1 MKITIKTDAAA
12 EDTLVEITC
21 SQLSPEIEKIA
32 AILRMMDKQLTGKRE
47 GQIELVPVHHVIY
60 IESVDRKCF
69 LYTDTSCFESD
80 FKLYELEEQLH
91 SSGFFRISKS
101 LLINLQEVKSI
112 RSEYNRRLLVTMCNG
127 EQIIASRK
135 YAEQLKKRLGVK

>member
-1 MKITIKTDAAA
+1 MNITIKTDANVT
-12 EDTLVEITC
+12 DTLVEITC
-21 SQLSPEIEKIA
+21 NKPSAEIEKIA
-32 AILRMMDKQLTGKRE
+32 AMLRMIDKQLTGRQ
-47 GQIELVPVHHVIY
+47 GSHIELIPVHHVIY

-69 LYTDTSCFESD
+69 LYTNTNCFESD

-112 RSEYNRRLLVTMCNG
+112 CSEYNRRLLVTMCNG
-127 EQIIASRK
+127 EQMIASRK

>member
-1 MKITIKTDAAA
+1 MKITIKTDATVS
-12 EDTLVEITC
+12 DTLVEITC
-21 SQLSPEIEKIA
+21 NKQSPEIEKIA
-32 AILRMMDKQLTGKRE
+32 AILRMMDKQLTGKK
-47 GQIELVPVHHVIY
+47 GDQIELIPVHHVIY
-60 IESVDRKCF
+60 IEAVDRKCF

-80 FKLYELEEQLH
+80 FKLYELEEQLQ
-91 SSGFFRISKS
+91 SNGFFRISKS

>member
-1 MKITIKTDAAA
+1 MKITIKTDANIK
-12 EDTLVEITC
+12 DTLVEITC
-21 SQLSPEIEKIA
+21 NKPSPEIEKIA
-32 AILRMMDKQLTGKRE
+32 AILRMMDKQLTGRK
-47 GQIELVPVHHVIY
+47 GNQIELIPVHHVIY

-80 FKLYELEEQLH
+80 FKLYELEEQLQ

-101 LLINLQEVKSI
+101 LLINLQEVQSI